1 MAAVVGKLLRND
13 LVKAQLC
20 HRSQKVYFPC
30 IINGVTLCF
39 DVSI

>member
-13 LVKAQLC
+13 LVKTQLC

-30 IINGVTLCF
+30 VNKLRNILF
-39 DVSI
+39 